1 MSLSGLHTCLSSS
14 SSFLMSSPFKNK
26 CDKGGYLLPIHMGS
40 GVRNVCLTLIKS
52 AQRNKLYPKESNSFR
67 VQLLRRTMVFYIYI
81 CYRIFSVL
89 CMAPPRRPQDQ
100 CSTFTGI
107 KSYDVDSHVS
117 LGYNNDSN
125 RKGRGEKVFI
135 RVLTLQHV
143 WVRYRVGEGG
153 GGRYG
158 GRERGWRMREV
169 VGEEGGREGVGEVE
183 ADKGEGGRGW
193 RKEE

>member
-1 MSLSGLHTCLSSS
+1 MFLSGLHTCLSSS

-67 VQLLRRTMVFYIYI
+67 VQLLRTIVYIYKI
-81 CYRIFSVL
+81 MCYRNFSVL

-100 CSTFTGI
+100 CSTFIGI

-125 RKGRGEKVFI
+125 RKGRGKKVFI

-143 WVRYRVGEGG
+143 WARYGG
-153 GGRYG
+153 GGG
-158 GRERGWRMREV
+158 GG
-169 VGEEGGREGVGEVE
+169 
-183 ADKGEGGRGW
+183 
-193 RKEE
+193 